1 MAEIQYAAPA
11 TVAAAVKALDAAK
24 GKAKVLAGGTDLLV
38 QLRAGRINAQTVI
51 DIKQIPELRK
61 IKKDKG
67 GFRVGAAVS
76 GAELGENEEFR
87 ATWPGVLEGFELI
100 GSTQI
105 QGRASLGGNLCN
117 GSPAADSVP
126 GMIAADATV
135 TIAGPKGTRDAKV
148 EDIITAPGKTSL
160 KTGEFVVSINLPK
173 RAKRSGD
180 AYLRFIPRT
189 EMDIAVVGAAVNLTL
204 DAKGVCTDARVSLGA
219 VAPRPLLVK
228 AAAKALIGTKVDDA
242 ALDALAAAASAACDP
257 IDDKR
262 GTIEFRTKVAGV
274 LARRAALIALER
286 ARKNA

>member
-1 MAEIQYAAPA
+1 MAEIQYAAPE
-11 TVAAAVKALDAAK
+11 TVTAAVKALAAAK

-38 QLRAGRINAQTVI
+38 QLRAGRVTAQTLI
-51 DIKQIPELRK
+51 DIKHIPELRK

-67 GFRVGAAVS
+67 GFRIGAAVS
-76 GAELGENEEFR
+76 GAELGEHPDIR
-87 ATWPGVLEGFELI
+87 AAWPGVLEGFELI

-126 GMIAADATV
+126 AMIAAAATV
-135 TIAGPKGTRDAKV
+135 TIAGPKGTREAKV
-148 EDIITAPGKTSL
+148 EDIITGPGKTSL
-160 KTGEFVVSINLPK
+160 KADEFVVSVNLPK

-189 EMDIAVVGAAVNLTL
+189 EMDIAVVGAAVSLSL

-219 VAPRPLLVK
+219 VAPKPLLVK

-242 ALDALAAAASAACDP
+242 ALAALAAAASAACAP

-262 GTIEFRTKVAGV
+262 GTIEFRTQVAGV
-274 LARRAALIALER
+274 LARRAALAALER